1 MPDIPE
7 RAALECL
14 VNALI
19 HRDSTIAGSEVHIDI
34 YDDRMEIYSPGG
46 MYDGSQV
53 QNLNTDSVPSKRRN
67 PVIAD
72 MFNRMNYMECRGSG
86 FRKIKEDYRT
96 AVNFRPELEPQFYST
111 SSTFIVTLYNLN
123 YNVPLDE
130 LEIGEEN
137 LSIGEEKD
145 EIAFLNSVKSL
156 KVKQPTREN
165 ILKVKKQV
173 GFLQP
178 FGRLVVMTETGL
190 SAATAGNIINILLNA
205 GLIEPVAGFGKGKYQ
220 FIINRKK

>member
-1 MPDIPE
+1 ME
-7 RAALECL
+7 R
-14 VNALI
+14 
-19 HRDSTIAGSEVHIDI
+19 
-34 YDDRMEIYSPGG
+34 
-46 MYDGSQV
+46 
-53 QNLNTDSVPSKRRN
+53 
-67 PVIAD
+67 
-72 MFNRMNYMECRGSG
+72 RGSG

-111 SSTFIVTLYNLN
+111 PSTFIVTLYNLN

-130 LEIGEEN
+130 LEIEEENLSIGEENLSIGEEN

-178 FGRLVVMTETGL
+178 FGRQVVMVETGL
-190 SAATAGNIINILLNA
+190 SAAAAGNIINILLNA

-220 FIINRKK
+220 FIVNRKK